1 MVNASQHGPHALK
14 MQVLG
19 DPAVES
25 DLCWEKG
32 EGTSREKTVEKRA
45 GKQGRIGS
53 GRLWTGFA
61 VPNRKLQCKSERLGL

>member
-32 EGTSREKTVEKRA
+32 EGTSRRKQFGEKGCEA
-45 GKQGRIGS
+45 G
-53 GRLWTGFA
+53 
-61 VPNRKLQCKSERLGL
+61 